1 MKAVRTFFLVSVSI
15 LITNGCTSHLN
26 DNNWPQFRGLNSLGI
41 APVSSFPPTEVKTE
55 KNLSW
60 KIQVAYGLSSPCIAN
75 EKIFI
80 TGFNTS
86 DSTLI
91 TYCIDQLKGTLI
103 WEKKVIPDTLE
114 KIHTIG
120 SHATPT
126 PFTDGKFVY
135 IYFGAYGVI
144 CYDMEGNLSWEK
156 RLPVLDA
163 QYGSNGSPVV
173 YDSLLILNR
182 VARNSPAVLALN
194 KKNGNKI
201 WESQLENTMIGTI
214 SANIS
219 QSTPVIWNDQIILHR
234 SFQVISLNL
243 KDGKQSWKI
252 ETGSTGNSTPI
263 IINDTLYVNCWYNFG
278 NTDLFDSIPE
288 FKAMLRKYDSNRNGL
303 INLNEIPA
311 DMAMFKR
318 PELNIPTR
326 DTLIP
331 VSGWA
336 SGFDANKDKA
346 LNEKEWGNFR
356 AYQLSFLKDHALLA
370 LKLNPEKT
378 SESPIVLW
386 TEKENIAEVPSL
398 LKVNNQIYM
407 ITNGGIVTCLDSKTG
422 KLIFRDRLGAP
433 GAYISS
439 PILAG
444 KNIYFASYNG
454 RITVI
459 KPGEKLDVVS
469 QSTLKGKIG
478 ASIVALDKYLYVRTD
493 SALFSF
499 KN

>member
-1 MKAVRTFFLVSVSI
+1 MKTVRIVYLVFMSI
-15 LITNGCTSHLN
+15 VIAYGCTHHLN
-26 DNNWPQFRGLNSLGI
+26 DNWPQFRGLNSLGI
-41 APVSSFPPTEVKTE
+41 APIGSIPPTEIKTE
-55 KNLSW
+55 KNLAW
-60 KIQVAYGLSSPCIAN
+60 KIQVANGLSSPCIAN
-75 EKIFI
+75 GKIFL
-80 TGFNTS
+80 TGFNAP

-103 WEKKVIPDTLE
+103 WEKKVKPDTLE
-114 KIHTIG
+114 KVHTIG

-126 PFTDGKFVY
+126 PYTDGSFVY
-135 IYFGAYGVI
+135 IYFGVYGVI
-144 CYDMEGNLSWEK
+144 CYDLQGNLSWED

-163 QYGSNGSPVV
+163 QYGSNGSPIV
-173 YDSLLILNR
+173 YDSLLIINR
-182 VARNSPAVLALN
+182 VDRSSPTVLALN
-194 KKNGNKI
+194 KKNGKKV
-201 WESQLENTMIGTI
+201 WESELENTMIGTT
-214 SANIS
+214 SFNVS

-234 SFQVISLNL
+234 SFQVIALNIN
-243 KDGKQSWKI
+243 DGKQSWKI

-263 IINDTLYVNCWYNFG
+263 ILNDTLYVNCWYNFG
-278 NTDLFDSIPE
+278 NTALFDSIPE
-288 FKAMLRKYDSNRNGL
+288 FMAMLKKYDSNSNKL

-331 VSGWA
+331 VRGWA
-336 SGFDANKDKA
+336 SGYDSNKDKA
-346 LNEKEWGNFR
+346 LNEKEWDIFR

-370 LKLNPEKT
+370 LKLNPAKT
-378 SESPIVLW
+378 SESPKVLW

-422 KLIFRDRLGAP
+422 MLIFRDRLGAP

-444 KNIYFASYNG
+444 NNIYFASYNG

-459 KPGEKLDVVS
+459 KPGEKLNIVS
-469 QSTLKGKIG
+469 SSTLNGKIG
-478 ASIVALDKYLYVRTD
+478 ASIVALDKYLYIRTD
-493 SALFSF
+493 SALLSF

>member
-1 MKAVRTFFLVSVSI
+1 MKAARTIYLVFMSI
-15 LITNGCTSHLN
+15 LIANGCTSHLN
-26 DNNWPQFRGLNSLGI
+26 DNWPQFRGLNSLGI
-41 APVSSFPPTEVKTE
+41 APISSIPPTEMKTE
-55 KNLSW
+55 KNLAW
-60 KIQVAYGLSSPCIAN
+60 KIQIANGLSSPCIA
-75 EKIFI
+75 KDRIFL
-80 TGFNTS
+80 TGFNAS

-91 TYCIDQLKGTLI
+91 TYCIDHLKGTLM
-103 WEKKVIPDTLE
+103 WEKKVKPDTLE

-126 PFTDGKFVY
+126 PFTDGSFVY
-135 IYFGAYGVI
+135 IYFGAYGAI
-144 CYDMEGNLSWEK
+144 CYDLEGNLSWEK
-156 RLPVLDA
+156 RLPVLNA
-163 QYGSNGSPVV
+163 QYGSNGSPII

-182 VARNSPAVLALN
+182 VDRSSPSVLALN
-194 KKNGNKI
+194 KKNGEKV
-201 WESQLENTMIGTI
+201 WESELENTIIGNM
-214 SANIS
+214 SFNVS
-219 QSTPVIWNDQIILHR
+219 QSTPVIWKDQIILHR
-234 SFQVISLNL
+234 SFAVIALNL
-243 KDGKQSWKI
+243 KDGKQTWKI

-263 IINDTLYVNCWYNFG
+263 IINDTLYVNCWYNLG
-278 NTDLFDSIPE
+278 NKDLFDSIPE
-288 FKAMLRKYDSNRNGL
+288 FGTMLSKYDSDRNRL
-303 INLNEIPA
+303 ITLNEIPVN
-311 DMAMFKR
+311 MAMFKR

-326 DTLIP
+326 DTLIS
-331 VSGWA
+331 VKDNA
-336 SGFDANKDKA
+336 SGFDTNKDKA
-346 LNEKEWGNFR
+346 LNEKEWSSIR
-356 AYQLSFLKDHALLA
+356 AYQLNFMKDHALLA

-439 PILAG
+439 PIYAG

-459 KPGEKLDVVS
+459 KPGKKLDIVG

-478 ASIVALDKYLYVRTD
+478 ASVVALDKYLYIRTD
-493 SALFSF
+493 SALLSF

>member
-1 MKAVRTFFLVSVSI
+1 MKAVRTIYLVCTSI
-15 LITNGCTSHLN
+15 LIANGCTSHLN
-26 DNNWPQFRGLNSLGI
+26 DNWPQFRGFNSLGI
-41 APVSSFPPTEVKTE
+41 APISSLPPTEIKTE
-55 KNLSW
+55 KNLAW
-60 KIQVAYGLSSPCIAN
+60 KIQVANGLSSPCITN
-75 EKIFI
+75 EKIFL
-80 TGFNTS
+80 TGFNAS

-91 TYCIDQLKGTLI
+91 TYCIDQLKGTLM

-120 SHATPT
+120 SQATPT
-126 PFTDGKFVY
+126 PFTDGSFVY

-163 QYGSNGSPVV
+163 QYGSNGSPIV

-182 VARNSPAVLALN
+182 VDRSSPTVLALN

-201 WESQLENTMIGTI
+201 WESELENTMIGTV
-214 SANIS
+214 SFNVS

-243 KDGKQSWKI
+243 KDGKKSWKI
-252 ETGSTGNSTPI
+252 DTGSTGNSTPI

-278 NTDLFDSIPE
+278 NTALFDSIPE
-288 FKAMLRKYDSNRNGL
+288 FEKMLSKYDSNRNKL

-311 DMAMFKR
+311 NMAMFKR
-318 PELNIPTR
+318 PELNISTR

-331 VSGWA
+331 VRGWA
-336 SGFDANKDKA
+336 IGYDANKDKA
-346 LNEKEWGNFR
+346 LNEKEWDNFR

-378 SESPIVLW
+378 SEYPIVLW

-444 KNIYFASYNG
+444 NNIYFASYNG
-454 RITVI
+454 KITVI
-459 KPGEKLDVVS
+459 KPGEKLNVIG
-469 QSTLKGKIG
+469 QSILKGKIG
-478 ASIVALDKYLYVRTD
+478 ASIVALDKYLYIRTD
-493 SALFSF
+493 SVLLSF